1 MQKTTTV
8 FLERKKMRTIKL
20 LTKKASELSTRKQ
33 AGRVAKG
40 KRTKRVSN
48 PKNKN
53 K

>member
-1 MQKTTTV
+1 
-8 FLERKKMRTIKL
+8 MRTIKL
-20 LTKKASELSTRKQ
+20 LTKKARELSTSKQ

-40 KRTKRVSN
+40 KRAKRVSN